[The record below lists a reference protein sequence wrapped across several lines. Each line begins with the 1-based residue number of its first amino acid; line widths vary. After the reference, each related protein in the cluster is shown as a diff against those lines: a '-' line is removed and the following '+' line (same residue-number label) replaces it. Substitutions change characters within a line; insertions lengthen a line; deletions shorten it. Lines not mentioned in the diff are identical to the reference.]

1 VSDIFREVEEEVRRD
16 RLERIWKEYG
26 DYIVAAI
33 AIAILAVAAYRLWN
47 VYQAR
52 EAARASVRYISA
64 QRLLESGQAQPA
76 AREFAH
82 LSQTA
87 PKGYAKLSQM
97 QEADALAASGNAA
110 AALANY
116 RKLIDSGD
124 EMLSS
129 IARIRAAWILVEGA
143 PKSEVESML
152 GGLAAKT
159 SPWHPVAGEI
169 LAYADYHAG
178 DAKRAL
184 VEFRAL
190 AKDPKS
196 PAGVRGRSN
205 AMATFLAAGGEHDI
219 GKPLY
224 PELPGTLMA
233 GPKIIPRGTTPSAP
247 PAPNS
252 QGALPANTNTAP
264 ANTAP
269 TNSNT
274 APANSNTAPA
284 QPAPK
289 DQSHK

>member
-1 VSDIFREVEEEVRRD
+1 LSDIFREVEEEVRRD
-16 RLERIWKEYG
+16 RLEKIWKEYG

-152 GGLAAKT
+152 GGLAANT

-184 VEFRAL
+184 AEFQAL
-190 AKDPKS
+190 AKDSKS

-205 AMATFLAAGGEHDI
+205 AMATFLAAGGEHDV

-224 PELPGTLMA
+224 PELPGTLTA
-233 GPKIIPRGTTPSAP
+233 GPKIIPRGVTSPAP
-247 PAPNS
+247 PAPS
-252 QGALPANTNTAP
+252 PQGAVPANTNTAP
-264 ANTAP
+264 AH
-269 TNSNT
+269 SNT
-274 APANSNTAPA
+274 TPANTNTSPA

-289 DQSHK
+289 DQSQK